1 MDIFLSV
8 NTAMLVTLCIPK
20 VGGSLYVARFV
31 DWCLQCV
38 EEKCMATTQW
48 PLVSRASGINRS
60 KMDSH
65 VCSLDETLLPSL
77 SFCYQIG
84 YCPSHRMVIL
94 FFKEW

>member
-1 MDIFLSV
+1 MHTKGWRLS
-8 NTAMLVTLCIPK
+8 LCCK
-20 VGGSLYVARFV
+20 VCGL
-31 DWCLQCV
+31 
-38 EEKCMATTQW
+38 ATTQW

-84 YCPSHRMVIL
+84 YCPSHRMVIVHIGHGNCSVNDYN
-94 FFKEW
+94 